1 MYCSSCAKE
10 VVAGLTYC
18 NHCGHRLNAAK
29 VDNLTKS
36 SEVKPELLVSAMV
49 GLFILGLLAIAVLIG
64 VLKQVAGFEPPLIL
78 AILMLSF
85 VLMFIIEGVLTWML
99 LRRKKVEKDIGTPN
113 QLDEQ
118 VRKEI
123 YGAPTR
129 GLSETTFQPASS
141 VTEHTTRTLEHAPK
155 NNQ

>member
-18 NHCGHRLNAAK
+18 NHCGHRLNGAK
-29 VDNLTKS
+29 VDNLIKS

-49 GLFILGLLAIAVLIG
+49 GLFILGLVAIAVLVG
-64 VLKQVAGFEPPLIL
+64 VMKRVDFEPPYLL
-78 AILMLSF
+78 AFTIFSFLLML
-85 VLMFIIEGVLTWML
+85 MIEGVLTWML
-99 LRRKKVEKDIGTPN
+99 LRRKKVEKEVSAPN
-113 QLDEQ
+113 QLNEQ
-118 VRKEI
+118 TRKEI
-123 YGAPTR
+123 YTAPTR
-129 GLSETTFQPASS
+129 GLSEPTFQPASS

>member
-1 MYCSSCAKE
+1 MYCPSCAKE

-18 NHCGHRLNAAK
+18 NHCGHRLNGAK
-29 VDNLTKS
+29 ADNPR

-99 LRRKKVEKDIGTPN
+99 LRGRKVEKEERAFN
-113 QLDEQ
+113 QLNEQ
-118 VRKEI
+118 AVKEI
-123 YGAPTR
+123 YAAPTR
-129 GLSETTFQPASS
+129 GLSEPTSQPVST
-141 VTEHTTRTLEHAPK
+141 VTEHTTRTLEHVPK
-155 NNQ
+155 NNL